1 MKVEVERVN
10 VNEDPSHASV
20 DIGRPPPSVIFS
32 CELEVQERHSDK
44 GRYSNQQNKGQEQNA
59 KESVDLMTPHT
70 CKDVMQ
76 LDVNG

>member
-1 MKVEVERVN
+1 VKVKVERVN
-10 VNEDPSHASV
+10 VNEDPGHAAV
-20 DIGRPPPSVIFS
+20 DIGCPPPSVILS
-32 CELEVQERHSDK
+32 RELKVQERHRDK
-44 GRYSNQQNKGQEQNA
+44 RRHSNQQNKRQKQNA